1 MERDAI
7 LVIKDL
13 LSASDFY
20 LEKHAWVYE
29 ALIECVRNRIPPDMV
44 TVADELRRQD
54 RLEKIGGAPFLAELV
69 ADVPSWVHAE
79 YYAKI
84 VARAAGQRRLIEL
97 GGEISAAA
105 YDERRSLADLQQE
118 IAARLQIEQRASTP
132 RPDWEGCV
140 IRGDKLYT
148 KKFEPQPAIIEDI
161 LPQGTFLLTGKPKTK
176 KSWLALNY
184 ALAVA
189 WGGRALGHFQAT
201 QGDVLY
207 VDLEMGQR
215 RLHERLHV
223 VSPDTVVP
231 KNLHFASEWPKIYE
245 GCERWLADW
254 MEAHPFTRL
263 IVFDTQTAIRPPRE
277 RNEEPYDHEKRY
289 TQVLSDFCHQH
300 GVAMLLIHHSRKIG
314 GGDVIDDASGTTGL
328 TAGVDNY
335 GSLSRSVNEKDAGV
349 LRLLGRDIR
358 LDDDLNLKWDAKLAT
373 WAYMPDAADYSLT
386 PERRAVL
393 ALLRD
398 TPGLYSRQISELLR
412 KDINSTRRLLH
423 EMKKTGLVISE
434 DGRFF
439 GTGPY
444 EADTA

>member
-1 MERDAI
+1 MDRDVI
-7 LVIKDL
+7 LVIKDA
-13 LSASDFY
+13 LSVNDFY

-29 ALIECVRNRIPPDMV
+29 ALIACVRRRTPPDTV
-44 TVADELRRQD
+44 TVADELRRRD
-54 RLEKIGGAPFLAELV
+54 LLEPIGGIPFLTEL
-69 ADVPSWVHAE
+69 ATDVPTSVHAE
-79 YYAKI
+79 YYAQI

-97 GGEISAAA
+97 GGAISAAA
-105 YDERRSLADLQQE
+105 YDETRSLADLQQE
-118 IAARLQIEQRASTP
+118 IAAQLQLEQRASTP
-132 RPDWEGCV
+132 RPDWAGCV
-140 IRGDKLYT
+140 IRGDTLYR
-148 KKFEPQPAIIEDI
+148 KHFDPQPEIIESI

-189 WGGRALGHFQAT
+189 WGGRALGGFQAT

-207 VDLEMGQR
+207 IDLEMGQR
-215 RLHERLHV
+215 RLHERLHI

-231 KNLHFASEWPKIYE
+231 KNLHFANEWPRIYE

-254 MEAHPFTRL
+254 MESHPFTRL
-263 IVFDTQTAIRPPRE
+263 IVFDTQTAIRPPRD

-300 GVAMLLIHHSRKIG
+300 GIAMLLIHHSRKIG

-335 GSLSRSVNEKDAGV
+335 GSLSRSVNENDVGV

-358 LDDDLNLKWDAKLAT
+358 IDDDLNLKWDARRAT
-373 WAYMPDAADYSLT
+373 WNYCPDAPDYRLT

-398 TPGLYSRQISELLR
+398 TPGLYSRQISELLG

-423 EMKKTGLVISE
+423 EMKKSELVISE